1 MKTQRTPTDVETA
14 LRRVLDYLWDD
25 EAAHCLEAS
34 PLEAS
39 PLEGRDEHIFHDLVT
54 IRTWLDEQHQD
65 VAVSNQGRSAS

>member
-14 LRRVLDYLWDD
+14 LRRVLDYLWHD
-25 EAAHCLEAS
+25 EAAHCLET
-34 PLEAS
+34 S

-54 IRTWLDEQHQD
+54 IRTWLDEQRQD